1 MQIIPHL
8 AAPGRA
14 RRAPPR
20 YQLRRHVFSE
30 QQDFLCLRPHI
41 GDACFPKET
50 DNPLHFFFSISHLL
64 SLWKIARLTF
74 LHQSKGGGRVNVIG
88 LHQGLQLI
96 EKKSAL

>member
-14 RRAPPR
+14 GRAPAR
-20 YQLRRHVFSE
+20 YQLRRHVFGE

-50 DNPLHFFFSISHLL
+50 DNPLHFFFFFNFTLVVPMEDSAPNVFTSEQG
-64 SLWKIARLTF
+64 WG
-74 LHQSKGGGRVNVIG
+74 KGKCNRSSPRAAVN
-88 LHQGLQLI
+88 
-96 EKKSAL
+96 